1 MPYINR
7 DDGNLRF
14 IKKEERMEKI
24 ITLLLAIAA
33 AAAFAHGLWKGRKN
47 HHHFHIGHSHG
58 GSLGIDALAYSSK
71 MRSWNAGYKVLLA
84 VTTLILCIAFNN
96 IYVSIATILMMG
108 YLTVVIGELEFDHY
122 ISMMTIPIVF
132 MVVGAVTIA
141 IGYSLKPAGQYNL
154 HVFHLFYV
162 YWSDKSLMQAAV
174 LILKALG
181 AVSALY
187 MMTLTTPLTELVS
200 VLRKA
205 HMPKLI
211 VELMN
216 MIYRY
221 IFIMLETYTRLKNS
235 AESRLGYCDYRTS
248 MYSFGQIASNLF
260 VVTLKKGTAYYNAL
274 EARCYDGELNFLED
288 VKPVKSRQI
297 LLAVVFLCTLCAIWY
312 LTK

>member
-1 MPYINR
+1 M
-7 DDGNLRF
+7 
-14 IKKEERMEKI
+14 KTI
-24 ITLLLAIAA
+24 ISILLLLTAA
-33 AAAFAHGLWKGRKN
+33 AMFAHGLWKGRKN
-47 HHHFHIGHSHG
+47 HHHFHFGHSHG
-58 GSLGIDALAYSSK
+58 GSTLGIDAFAYNSK

-84 VTTLILCIAFNN
+84 MASLILCIAFNN
-96 IYVSIATILMMG
+96 IYVSLATILTMG
-108 YLTVVIGELEFDHY
+108 YLVVVVGGLEFDHY

-132 MVVGAVTIA
+132 MVVGAITIA
-141 IGYSLKPAGQYNL
+141 IGYSLTPKGQYNI
-154 HVFHLFYV
+154 HVFNLFYI
-162 YWSDKSLMQAAV
+162 YWSNESVRQAAV

-200 VLRKA
+200 VLRRV

-235 AESRLGYCDYRTS
+235 AESRLGYCDFKTS
-248 MYSFGQIASNLF
+248 CYSFGQIASNLF

-274 EARCYDGELNFLED
+274 EARCYDGDLIFLED
-288 VKPVKSRQI
+288 IKPVKSWQI
-297 LLAVVFLCTLCAIWY
+297 VFGIGFIAALIAIWL
-312 LTK
+312 LTR